1 MQNEDYRTI
10 GQMLATI
17 IIHGGEH
24 PRIFSPAICSYITK
38 GLEFCQPGI
47 EEVPDPIVRDSLK
60 KVVQYRIKPQAVTM
74 FLPPKRKQYGDTGT
88 LSLTHLPISGRIRA
102 HCRLMS

>member
-17 IIHGGEH
+17 IIHDGEH

-47 EEVPDPIVRDSLK
+47 EEVPDAIVRDSLK
-60 KVVQYRIKPQAVTM
+60 KVVQYRINSLSRKLLQCFYPLSASNMVIQAHCP
-74 FLPPKRKQYGDTGT
+74 LPTCQSQGAY
-88 LSLTHLPISGRIRA
+88 GRIA
-102 HCRLMS
+102 A